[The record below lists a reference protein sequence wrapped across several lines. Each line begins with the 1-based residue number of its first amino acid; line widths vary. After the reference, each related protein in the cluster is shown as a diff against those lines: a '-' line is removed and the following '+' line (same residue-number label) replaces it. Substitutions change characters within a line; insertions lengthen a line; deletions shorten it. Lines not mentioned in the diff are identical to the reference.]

1 MWSIFYCIYN
11 KKRQGVDDEEDF
23 WNGNKVSNFSVFK
36 YIKKGRK
43 TIEFLIKGLNPNN
56 ECKNEKMQPGRFT
69 NTPTIEY

>member
-1 MWSIFYCIYN
+1 M
-11 KKRQGVDDEEDF
+11 KKVFGMVTRS
-23 WNGNKVSNFSVFK
+23 VSVSCLNILK
-36 YIKKGRK
+36 IGHK